1 MADMIEYILSFVFL
15 SIYMK
20 FLVMNLAHTNV
31 FSIFSKILTKKKKIH
46 TKWDKCWIKL
56 KKLVFSLPNLSHTPI
71 FWGFID
77 SKRNILTKP
86 INTCWKLKPHIAHI
100 YKRIR
105 TCPSLT
111 YPLILRHKKLHLYQF
126 HNLIFRALWIPN
138 QLVKGSIAQ
147 RYLKLNILLNWGH
160 SPPRG
165 KGHVSILRPSKR
177 RNRRRSSPPAVN
189 SSSFGW
195 TDWAGHL
202 LFLKPRDKSPVNEFM
217 GFPKIFVHKI

>member
-1 MADMIEYILSFVFL
+1 M
-15 SIYMK
+15 
-20 FLVMNLAHTNV
+20 
-31 FSIFSKILTKKKKIH
+31 
-46 TKWDKCWIKL
+46 
-56 KKLVFSLPNLSHTPI
+56 VFSLPNLSHTPI

-111 YPLILRHKKLHLYQF
+111 HPLILRHKKLHLYQL

-138 QLVKGSIAQ
+138 QLVKVSIAQ
-147 RYLKLNILLNWGH
+147 TPLPITKSFASLLIHHSHKILKIEFFAQLGPPHLHMGKDMCRFSGH
-160 SPPRG
+160 Q
-165 KGHVSILRPSKR
+165 KGIIDAGHHHRQWTVVP
-177 RNRRRSSPPAVN
+177 
-189 SSSFGW
+189 FGW

-202 LFLKPRDKSPVNEFM
+202 LFLKPRD
-217 GFPKIFVHKI
+217 